1 MVTNVKVRAPSS
13 TANLGPGFDVFGLA
27 LDAFYDEITLSKTNK
42 SITTNRPW
50 HGVRI
55 LTTDDVPKDPQ
66 QNTAGLVVKAMKQ
79 KFKIKSGIEIRIK
92 KGVPAGFG
100 MGSSAASA
108 AAAALAFNKLF
119 NLKLD
124 SNTLIKCAGIG
135 EKASAGTIH
144 YDNVAASLLG
154 GFVVVKTKPF
164 EVVRL
169 EPPKDLVLC
178 LAIPQLKV
186 PKKKTK
192 ISRAVIPKTVK
203 LSDLT
208 VNLSNAA
215 NIVSGFLI
223 KDTELIGRS
232 IQDVIVE
239 PARKHLIP
247 GFSKVKNNA
256 LNAGALGVTISG
268 AGPSVI
274 AFCKKSQNLKK
285 IGKSMEK
292 GFSSAKVGCDII
304 ICKPSAGPKIR
315 V

>member
-108 AAAALAFNKLF
+108 TAAALAFNKLF

-154 GFVVVKTKPF
+154 GFVIVKIKPF

-178 LAIPQLKV
+178 IAIPQLKV

-292 GFSSAKVGCDII
+292 GFRSAKVGCDII

-315 V
+315 A

>member
-1 MVTNVKVRAPSS
+1 MITSVKVRAPSS

-27 LDAFYDEITLSKTNK
+27 LDAYYDEVTLSKTNK
-42 SITTNRPW
+42 SSTNKPW
-50 HGVRI
+50 HGIRI
-55 LTTDDVPKDPQ
+55 LTTDNIPKDPQ
-66 QNTAGLVVKAMKQ
+66 QNTAGLVIKSMKQ
-79 KFKIKSGIEIRIK
+79 KFKIKSGIEIRIR

-100 MGSSAASA
+100 MGSSASSA
-108 AAAALAFNKLF
+108 AAAALACNRLF

-124 SNTLIKCAGIG
+124 NKTLVKCAGIG

-164 EVVRL
+164 EIIRL
-169 EPPKDLVLC
+169 DPPKDLVLC
-178 LAIPQLKV
+178 IAIPKLKV

-192 ISRAVIPKTVK
+192 VSRAVIPKTVK

-208 VNLSNAA
+208 ENLSNAA
-215 NIVSGFLI
+215 NIVSGFLL
-223 KDTELIGRS
+223 KDSDLIGRS

-247 GFSKVKNNA
+247 GFPKVKSNA

-274 AFCKKSQNLKK
+274 AFCKKSQNVKK
-285 IGKSMEK
+285 VAKSMER
-292 GFSSAKVGCDII
+292 GFSSAKIDCETI
-304 ICKPSAGPKIR
+304 ICKPSTGPKIR

>member
-27 LDAFYDEITLSKTNK
+27 LNAFYDEITLSETSK

-55 LTTDDVPKDPQ
+55 LTTDNVPKDPQ

-79 KFKIKSGIEIRIK
+79 KFKIKSGIEIGIK

-154 GFVVVKTKPF
+154 GFVVVKAKPF

-178 LAIPQLKV
+178 IAIPQLKV

-192 ISRAVIPKTVK
+192 VSRAVIPKTVK

-315 V
+315 A

>member
-154 GFVVVKTKPF
+154 GFVIVKTKPF

-178 LAIPQLKV
+178 IAIPQLKV